1 VAAEKAL
8 IDAMQA
14 NRAQLLSKVFQ
25 KALTELD
32 QDNLVDFLTT
42 QREAPVALFSAYQSA
57 LGGQSRCG

>member
-1 VAAEKAL
+1 
-8 IDAMQA
+8 MQA